1 MTQRV
6 TEPDVESV
14 RLGLYRLQRLLAGRR
29 PFSALTAAAGLDL
42 SQQEIQVLQVLQDG
56 AARSMAEL
64 ARSARLDAGA
74 VSRQVQALEER
85 GLVGRRPSPDHGRI
99 VLVEPSA
106 EGLDAARRV
115 HDLRN
120 RHLLDALDDWSV
132 EERDTLG
139 RLLLRL
145 VDDLQATPYRQRPS
159 SLRPTTKLVTCAP
172 RRSGGGG

>member
-1 MTQRV
+1 MTQPV
-6 TEPDVESV
+6 TDPGVEGI

-56 AARSMAEL
+56 APRSMADL
-64 ARSARLDAGA
+64 SRSARLDAGA

-106 EGLDAARRV
+106 DGLNAARRV

-120 RHLLDALDDWSV
+120 RHLLDALDDWSAD
-132 EERDTLG
+132 ERDTLG

-145 VDDLQATPYRQRPS
+145 VDDLQDTPYRHDNP
-159 SLRPTTKLVTCAP
+159 VTPAN
-172 RRSGGGG
+172 SAKNLGAWQVGGGG